1 MILRI
6 TTTTGNRYFVERRV
20 FNLFGWEYWVLHK
33 KRPFA
38 SFEEARD
45 AIERERRQRL
55 SSVVDKFNEK
65 TEIMRFDL

>member
-6 TTTTGNRYFVERRV
+6 TTTTGNRYFIERRV

-33 KRPFA
+33 KRPFS

-45 AIERERRQRL
+45 AIERER
-55 SSVVDKFNEK
+55 
-65 TEIMRFDL
+65 T

>member
-1 MILRI
+1 MTLRI

-33 KRPFA
+33 KRSFA

-45 AIERERRQRL
+45 AIEKERRQRL
-55 SSVVDKFNEK
+55 TSVVDKFNEK
-65 TEIMRFDL
+65 TEIMKFDL

>member
-1 MILRI
+1 MTLRI
-6 TTTTGNRYFVERRV
+6 TTTTSNRYFVERRV

-33 KRPFA
+33 TRPFTT
-38 SFEEARD
+38 FEDARD

-55 SSVVDKFNEK
+55 TSVVDKFNEK

>member
-1 MILRI
+1 MTLRI

-20 FNLFGWEYWVLHK
+20 FNLFGLEYWVLHK
-33 KRPFA
+33 KRSFA

-55 SSVVDKFNEK
+55 TSVVDKFNEK